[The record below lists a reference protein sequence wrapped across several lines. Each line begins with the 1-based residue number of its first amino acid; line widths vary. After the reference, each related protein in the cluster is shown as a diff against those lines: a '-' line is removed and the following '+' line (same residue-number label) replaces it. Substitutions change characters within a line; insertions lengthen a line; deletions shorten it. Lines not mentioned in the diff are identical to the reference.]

1 MKNTKFSFNRAWL
14 LLTALLMSALVVVS
28 FTSCKSDDDDDD
40 EVHYALYPVELSADD
55 PVSGVYST
63 TAYSNWGAEIAF
75 IFRSSIAYA
84 TACSADSLS
93 SVDGLKE
100 NTDYVKVTIDDYSNN
115 PTVSKKD
122 LYFNLK
128 DSNKVYVVYNL
139 LSGAD
144 SSDGISD
151 SELDKHSGVILF
163 QAKYS
168 PWKSPTVGC
177 WYGVKFQFLT
187 KDGEIPTSVNKDSVF
202 SDTKIYI
209 EGAAGDAY
217 KNITTLDEAVE
228 KFAFNN
234 ADCFNTTYW
243 TSSSSGADK
252 TGRAVSSVIVPTKN
266 IFSKVE

>member
-14 LLTALLMSALVVVS
+14 VLTALLMSALVAVS
-28 FTSCKSDDDDDD
+28 FTSCKSDDDND
-40 EVHYALYPVELSADD
+40 EEIHYSLYPVELSADD

-63 TAYSNWGAEIAF
+63 TSYSDWGAEIAF
-75 IFRSSIAYA
+75 ILRPSIVYA
-84 TACSADSLS
+84 TASSCAALDSI
-93 SVDGLKE
+93 DGLTE
-100 NTDYVKVTIDDYSNN
+100 NTDYIKNPNTYDSEVKY
-115 PTVSKKD
+115 
-122 LYFNLK
+122 LNLK
-128 DSNKVYVVYNL
+128 DSNKAYVVYNL
-139 LSGAD
+139 LSDAD

-168 PWKSPTVGC
+168 PYGTPAVDC

-187 KDGEIPTSVNKDSVF
+187 KDGESPTSVNKDTVF

-217 KNITTLDEAVE
+217 KNIATLNEAVE

-243 TSSSSGADK
+243 TASASGADK
-252 TGRAVSSVIVPTKN
+252 TGRTVSSSIVPTKN
-266 IFSKVE
+266 VFSKVE

>member
-14 LLTALLMSALVVVS
+14 VLTALLMSALVAVS

-40 EVHYALYPVELSADD
+40 SIHYSLYPVELSADA

-75 IFRSSIAYA
+75 ILRPSIAYA
-84 TACSADSLS
+84 TAS
-93 SVDGLKE
+93 SCAALNSIDGLTE
-100 NTDYVKVTIDDYSNN
+100 NSDYIKNPNTYDSKVKY
-115 PTVSKKD
+115 
-122 LYFNLK
+122 LNLK

-168 PWKSPTVGC
+168 PYGTPTVGC

-234 ADCFNTTYW
+234 ADCFNTTNW
-243 TSSSSGADK
+243 NSSSSGADK
-252 TGRAVSSVIVPTKN
+252 TGRAVSSSIVPTKN
-266 IFSKVE
+266 VFSKVE

>member
-14 LLTALLMSALVVVS
+14 VLTALLMSALVAVS

-40 EVHYALYPVELSADD
+40 SIHYSLYPVELSADD

-63 TAYSNWGAEIAF
+63 TAYSDWGAEIAF
-75 IFRSSIAYA
+75 ILRPSIAYA
-84 TACSADSLS
+84 TAS
-93 SVDGLKE
+93 SCAALNSIDGLTE
-100 NTDYVKVTIDDYSNN
+100 NSDYIKNPNTYDSEVKY
-115 PTVSKKD
+115 
-122 LYFNLK
+122 LNLK

-139 LSGAD
+139 FSGAD

-168 PWKSPTVGC
+168 LYGIPSVGC

-209 EGAAGDAY
+209 EGAAGDPY

-252 TGRAVSSVIVPTKN
+252 TGRAVSSSIVPTKN
-266 IFSKVE
+266 VFSKVE

>member
-14 LLTALLMSALVVVS
+14 VLTALLMSALVAVS

-40 EVHYALYPVELSADD
+40 SIHYSLYPVELSADD

-63 TAYSNWGAEIAF
+63 TAYSDYGAEIAF
-75 IFRSSIAYA
+75 ILRPSIAYA
-84 TACSADSLS
+84 SAS
-93 SVDGLKE
+93 SCAALNSIDGLTE
-100 NTDYVKVTIDDYSNN
+100 NSDYIKNPNTYDSEVKY
-115 PTVSKKD
+115 
-122 LYFNLK
+122 LNLK

-168 PWKSPTVGC
+168 PYGTPSVGC

-252 TGRAVSSVIVPTKN
+252 TGRAVSSSIVPTKN
-266 IFSKVE
+266 VFSKVE

>member
-14 LLTALLMSALVVVS
+14 VLTALLMSALVAVS

-40 EVHYALYPVELSADD
+40 SIHYSLYPVELSADD

-63 TAYSNWGAEIAF
+63 TAYSNYGAEIAF
-75 IFRSSIAYA
+75 ILRPSIVYA
-84 TACSADSLS
+84 TASSCAALDSI
-93 SVDGLKE
+93 DGLTE
-100 NTDYVKVTIDDYSNN
+100 NTDYIKNPNTYDSKVK
-115 PTVSKKD
+115 
-122 LYFNLK
+122 YFNLK

-168 PWKSPTVGC
+168 PYGIPSVGC

-187 KDGEIPTSVNKDSVF
+187 KDGEIPTSVNKDYVF

-252 TGRAVSSVIVPTKN
+252 TGRTVSSSIVTTKN
-266 IFSKVE
+266 VFSKVE